1 MAFILNIETSGE
13 ICSVAL
19 SEDDKCLLMK
29 ESREK
34 NSHSAKLAVLT
45 DELLKELNIN
55 PEKLDAIA
63 VSEGPGSYTGL
74 RIGVSFAKGL
84 CYALNKPLIAVETL
98 LINAQNLKIN
108 YSIEENA
115 LICPMIDARRM
126 EVYTAL
132 FDHNLN
138 EIKQTQALILDKDS
152 FSDIHQKVCFVG
164 SGSAKWKE
172 LISQNPNEHFI
183 FVENIFP
190 MADAMIPLSYRS
202 YQENRFEDVAYFEPF
217 YLKEFIA
224 GTSEKNKLL

>member
-45 DELLKELNIN
+45 DELLKEINIS
-55 PEKLDAIA
+55 PEKLDSIA
-63 VSEGPGSYTGL
+63 VSKGPGSYTGL

-84 CYALNKPLIAVETL
+84 CYALNKSLIAIDTL
-98 LINAQNLKIN
+98 LVNAQNLKLKRN
-108 YSIEENA
+108 MDDDA
-115 LICPMIDARRM
+115 LICPMTDARRM

-132 FDHNLN
+132 FDNNLN
-138 EIKQTQALILDKDS
+138 EIKQTQALILDTDS
-152 FSDIHQKVCFVG
+152 FSDIHQKICFVG
-164 SGSAKWKE
+164 SGSTKWKE
-172 LISQNPNEHFI
+172 LISQNSNEHFI
-183 FVENIFP
+183 FVDNIFP
-190 MADAMIPLSYRS
+190 MADAMARLSYKV
-202 YQENRFEDVAYFEPF
+202 YKENRFENVAYFEPF

>member
-1 MAFILNIETSGE
+1 MALILNIETSGE

-19 SEDDKCLLMK
+19 SEDNKCLLMK

-63 VSEGPGSYTGL
+63 VSKGPGSYTGL

-84 CYALNKPLIAVETL
+84 SYALNKPLIAIDTL
-98 LINAQNLKIN
+98 LVNAQNLKLN
-108 YSIEENA
+108 HDFKENA
-115 LICPMIDARRM
+115 FICPMIDARRM

-132 FDHNLN
+132 YDNNLN
-138 EIKQTQALILDKDS
+138 EIKQTQALILENHS
-152 FSDIHQKVCFVG
+152 FSDIHQNICFIG

-172 LISQNPNEHFI
+172 LISQNSNEHFF
-183 FVENIFP
+183 FVENVFP
-190 MADAMIPLSYRS
+190 IANAMIPLSYRA
-202 YQENRFEDVAYFEPF
+202 YKENRFEDVAYFEPF